1 MQTHIKLKEILRSSR
16 KLLLTISCLVTLTF
30 TGFFMGAT
38 PASAV
43 SFIAPSPLLA
53 NLGEYGRGDGTRDFK
68 DKAEDLNRTI
78 ENLPDQASLKAK
90 EVAKSIQGDK
100 ANEIHGRARYD
111 LGKAQNALEKD
122 DTEGTNIIKEIG
134 NKITSQLNK

>member
-1 MQTHIKLKEILRSSR
+1 MQNHVNLKEIWRSS
-16 KLLLTISCLVTLTF
+16 KKILLIITCLLTLTF
-30 TGFFMGAT
+30 TGFFVSSS
-38 PASAV
+38 PA
-43 SFIAPSPLLA
+43 IAD
-53 NLGEYGRGDGTRDFK
+53 LGEYGRGDGMKDFK

-78 ENLPDQASLKAK
+78 DNLPDQASIKAK

-122 DTEGTNIIKEIG
+122 ATEGTNIIKEIG
-134 NKITSQLNK
+134 DKISSQLSK